1 MTQPNKNSQRS
12 YLFSQRT
19 NGPKRHF
26 ASSQH
31 QRQKVRFLI
40 LDNRCEQEGNFR
52 PFFSCSLLKAWLFS
66 KAKNSYTLSNRVG
79 WTYRHIKT
87 SMTAGDSV
95 TFALVRQVP
104 GNIIVLEGIIIAR
117 RLGDEA
123 ELLFVFVRNA
133 SRRSGLGA
141 YILTNS
147 LEHLEK
153 TGAANVFLEVAK
165 SNRAAIVLY
174 KKSSFEL
181 AGTRKNYYRRA
192 RKRPED
198 AFIYKRRFFTRPVI
212 K

>member
-1 MTQPNKNSQRS
+1 MTLLNKNNHRS
-12 YLFSQRT
+12 YLFSQRKK
-19 NGPKRHF
+19 GPKRHF
-26 ASSQH
+26 ASSHH
-31 QRQKVRFLI
+31 QRQKARFLI
-40 LDNRCEQEGNFR
+40 LDTQCEKEAGFHS
-52 PFFSCSLLKAWLFS
+52 FFSYSFLKTWLLS
-66 KAKNSYTLSNRVG
+66 KARNSYTLSNKLG

-87 SMTAGDSV
+87 SMTVGNSV
-95 TFALVRQVP
+95 TYALVRQGP
-104 GNIIVLEGIIIAR
+104 GNILVLEGIIIAR

-133 SRRSGLGA
+133 SRRSGLGS

>member
-1 MTQPNKNSQRS
+1 MTRPNKNIQRS
-12 YLFSQRT
+12 YLFSQRI

-26 ASSQH
+26 TSSQH
-31 QRQKVRFLI
+31 QRQKARFLI
-40 LDNRCEQEGNFR
+40 LDSQCEKEGGFHS
-52 PFFSCSLLKAWLFS
+52 FFSHNFLKTWLLS
-66 KAKNSYTLSNRVG
+66 KARNSYTLSNRLG
-79 WTYRHIKT
+79 WTYKHIKT
-87 SMTAGDSV
+87 SMSAGDSV
-95 TFALVRQVP
+95 TYALVRQVP
-104 GNIIVLEGIIIAR
+104 GNIIVLKGIIIAR

-123 ELLFVFVRNA
+123 ELLFVFVRKT
-133 SRRSGLGA
+133 SRQSGLGA

-147 LEHLEK
+147 LKHLEK
-153 TGAANVFLEVAK
+153 TGTSVVYLEVAK

-198 AFIYKRRFFTRPVI
+198 AFIYRRRFSTQPVI

>member
-1 MTQPNKNSQRS
+1 MTQQNKNNQRS
-12 YLFSQRT
+12 YLFSQRI

-26 ASSQH
+26 ASSKN
-31 QRQKVRFLI
+31 QRQKARFLI
-40 LDNRCEQEGNFR
+40 LDSRCGQDGYFH
-52 PFFSCSLLKAWLFS
+52 PFFSRSFLRTWLLS
-66 KAKNSYTLSNRVG
+66 KAKNSYTLSNKNG
-79 WTYRHIKT
+79 WTYRHIRT

-123 ELLFVFVRNA
+123 ELLFVFVRNT
-133 SRRSGLGA
+133 SRRSGLGS

>member
-1 MTQPNKNSQRS
+1 MTLPNNNSQRS
-12 YLFSQRT
+12 YLFSQRI
-19 NGPKRHF
+19 NGPKGHF

-31 QRQKVRFLI
+31 QRQKARFLI
-40 LDNRCEQEGNFR
+40 LDSRCEQERYFH
-52 PFFSCSLLKAWLFS
+52 PFFSCSLLKTWLLS
-66 KAKNSYTLSNRVG
+66 KAKNSYTLSNRLG
-79 WTYRHIKT
+79 WTYKHIKT
-87 SMTAGDSV
+87 SMSAGDSV
-95 TFALVRQVP
+95 TYALVRQVP
-104 GNIIVLEGIIIAR
+104 GNIIVLKGIIIAR

-133 SRRSGLGA
+133 SRRSGLGS

>member
-1 MTQPNKNSQRS
+1 MT
-12 YLFSQRT
+12 
-19 NGPKRHF
+19 
-26 ASSQH
+26 
-31 QRQKVRFLI
+31 V
-40 LDNRCEQEGNFR
+40 GN
-52 PFFSCSLLKAWLFS
+52 
-66 KAKNSYTLSNRVG
+66 
-79 WTYRHIKT
+79 
-87 SMTAGDSV
+87 SV

-104 GNIIVLEGIIIAR
+104 GNILVLEGIIIAR

-133 SRRSGLGA
+133 SRRAGFGA

-147 LEHLEK
+147 LKYLEK
-153 TGAANVFLEVAK
+153 TGTTNVVLEAAK

-181 AGTRKNYYRRA
+181 AGIRKNYYRRA

-198 AFIYKRRFFTRPVI
+198 AFIFRRRFFTRPVI

>member
-1 MTQPNKNSQRS
+1 
-12 YLFSQRT
+12 
-19 NGPKRHF
+19 
-26 ASSQH
+26 
-31 QRQKVRFLI
+31 
-40 LDNRCEQEGNFR
+40 
-52 PFFSCSLLKAWLFS
+52 
-66 KAKNSYTLSNRVG
+66 
-79 WTYRHIKT
+79 
-87 SMTAGDSV
+87 MTAGDSV

-123 ELLFVFVRNA
+123 ELLFVFVRKT
-133 SRRSGLGA
+133 SRQSGLGA

-147 LEHLEK
+147 LKHLEK
-153 TGAANVFLEVAK
+153 TGTSVVYLEVAR

-174 KKSSFEL
+174 KNSSFEL